1 MIGLASLRLTTEHWG
16 ARAAV
21 TQGNSL
27 MSVINL
33 TACTTWG
40 EFYTPDHITSL
51 LKGEGA
57 VTYARA
63 S

>member
-1 MIGLASLRLTTEHWG
+1 MIGWASFRLTAELWG
-16 ARAAV
+16 TRAAV

-33 TACTTWG
+33 TACRSWG
-40 EFYTPDHITSL
+40 EFYKLDHITSL

-57 VTYARA
+57 VTHARA